1 MKKVA
6 VLGSTGSIGTQTLD
20 VIRQHPDR
28 FRVTLLACGRNIEL
42 VKKQI
47 AEFQPAVAAIANE
60 SDRGKLEGHLPSG
73 TRLIAGESALLE
85 ALDETDAAFVMN
97 AMVGS
102 QGLKPTMVA
111 IKAGKTIGIANKETL
126 VTAGHLV
133 TAACKRYGAQ
143 LIAVDSEHSAILQSL
158 QGSNRNDVERLIIT
172 ASGGSFRDWS
182 VEEIQHAKPKDA
194 LKHPNWS
201 MGQKVTI
208 DSATMMNK
216 GLEVIEAHWLFD
228 MPYENIDVVIHR
240 ESIIHSLV
248 EYQDKSVIA
257 QLGAPDMKGPIQ
269 YALTFPDR
277 LELLGPERLN
287 LWEVGTLHFEKI
299 DPVKHQCLLM
309 AYQAGK
315 TGGSMPTVLNA
326 ANEIAVQRFLEGEL
340 SFPGIAT
347 VIERALAAH
356 SVVADPSIEEVLEI
370 DEETRRRVRTG
381 RER

>member
-20 VIRQHPDR
+20 VIRQHPEQ
-28 FRVTLLACGRNIEL
+28 FRVSLLACGQNIEL

-47 AEFQPAVAAIANE
+47 AEFQPAVVAIAKE
-60 SDRGKLEGHLPSG
+60 SDLGKLEAHLP
-73 TRLIAGESALLE
+73 TETQAIAGESALLE
-85 ALDETDAAFVMN
+85 ALAETEAEFVMH

-102 QGLKPTMVA
+102 QGLKPTMAA

-133 TAACKRYGAQ
+133 TAASKRYGAQ

-158 QGSNRNDVERLIIT
+158 QGSNRSDVERLIIT

-182 VEEIQHAKPKDA
+182 AEEIQHAAPEDA

-216 GLEVIEAHWLFD
+216 GLEVIEAHWLFE

-257 QLGAPDMKGPIQ
+257 QLGTPDMKGPIQ
-269 YALTFPDR
+269 YALSFPDR
-277 LELLGPERLN
+277 LELDGPERLN
-287 LWEVGTLHFEKI
+287 LWEVGTLNFEKI
-299 DPVKHQCLLM
+299 DPVKHRCLLM
-309 AYQAGK
+309 AYQAGEA
-315 TGGSMPTVLNA
+315 GGSAPTVLNA
-326 ANEIAVQRFLEGEL
+326 ANEVAVQRFLEGNL

-347 VIERALAAH
+347 VIENALAAH
-356 SVVADPSIEEVLEI
+356 TVVAAPSIEEVLEI
-370 DEETRRRVRTG
+370 DEETRKRVRNG
-381 RER
+381 SER

>member
-6 VLGSTGSIGTQTLD
+6 VLGSTGSIGTQTLE
-20 VIRQHPDR
+20 VIRQHPDL
-28 FRVTLLACGRNIEL
+28 FQVSMLACGRNIEL
-42 VKKQI
+42 AKKQI
-47 AEFQPAVAAIANE
+47 TEFQPATVVIANE
-60 SDRGKLEGHLPSG
+60 GDLGKLKAHLPPE
-73 TRLIAGESALLE
+73 TRAMAGEAALLD
-85 ALDETDAAFVMN
+85 ALGETDAAFVMN

-102 QGLKPTMVA
+102 QGLKPTMTA

-126 VTAGHLV
+126 VTAGHFV

-158 QGSNRNDVERLIIT
+158 QGSNRSDVERLIIT

-182 VEEIQHAKPKDA
+182 AEEIQHATPKDA
-194 LKHPNWS
+194 LNHPNWS

-257 QLGAPDMKGPIQ
+257 QMGTPDMKGPIQ
-269 YALTFPDR
+269 YALSFPDR
-277 LELLGPERLN
+277 LELDGPERLN

-309 AYQAGK
+309 AYRAGE
-315 TGGSMPTVLNA
+315 TGGSAPTVLNA
-326 ANEIAVQRFLEGEL
+326 ANEGAVQRFLEGKL
-340 SFPGIAT
+340 SFPGIAN
-347 VIERALAAH
+347 VIEKALAAH
-356 SVVADPSIEEVLEI
+356 SVIAEPTIEEVLEI
-370 DEETRRRVRTG
+370 DEETRERVRNGT
-381 RER
+381 EM